1 MVNKKGQSDSLNS
14 VFFLL
19 LLVIMI
25 YSFYLIFNT
34 IGNTSLITGNN
45 VSTKI
50 NNDAKALY
58 SGLDFAV
65 PGILLALNIGS
76 LLALFFLK
84 SNPILA
90 FIFMIMIP
98 ITIFISAY
106 VSNAFEDIIITIPAL
121 ATDFPI
127 STFIIGK
134 LPLILFG
141 MDLLGGI
148 LLFAVV

>member
-14 VFFLL
+14 GFFLL
-19 LLVIMI
+19 MLIIMI
-25 YSFYLIFNT
+25 YSFYLIFDA
-34 IGNTSLITGNN
+34 IGNTSIVQGNN
-45 VSTKI
+45 ISMQI
-50 NNDAKALY
+50 NNDAKSLY
-58 SGLDFAV
+58 SGLDFAI

-90 FIFMIMIP
+90 FIFIIMLP
-98 ITIFISAY
+98 ITILISAY
-106 VSNAFEDIIITIPAL
+106 VSNSFEAILVTLPSL
-121 ATDFPI
+121 AASFPI
-127 STFIIGK
+127 STFIMGK

-141 MDLLGGI
+141 MDILGGI